1 MQILSII
8 PFWIEEGCDYMLKK
22 ISHLAGAAI
31 ILLGSWQLLVS
42 LGRWNE
48 ALFPSPW
55 RVAAGFYELAAD
67 GVLWQDIASSLAR
80 FAVGYLSSVLIAIVA
95 GLILG
100 WYQKVWA
107 FLNPL
112 AQVLRPVS
120 PMAWLPFIVLFFGI
134 GEMPAL
140 VIIFIAAF
148 FPVLL
153 ATISAIQEIDPVYL
167 KVAQSFDVGQPQVLT
182 RIVLPAVFPSI
193 ATGLHLAL
201 GTAWVFL
208 VAGEM
213 VGAQTGL
220 GFLIIDARN
229 NLRADFLVAAIIT
242 IGVLGLC
249 LDSLVKLLEHWIYQ
263 RWGIR
268 KGAVS

>member
-1 MQILSII
+1 MQKVKYI
-8 PFWIEEGCDYMLKK
+8 G
-22 ISHLAGAAI
+22 GALV
-31 ILLGSWQLLVS
+31 ILLAAWQAAS
-42 LGRWNE
+42 RLGGWNE

-55 RVAAGFYELAAD
+55 STLQGLGELLASGVLAAD
-67 GVLWQDIASSLAR
+67 ISASLGR
-80 FAVGYLSSVLIAIVA
+80 FALGYISAVLLAM
-95 GLILG
+95 GLGLVLG
-100 WYQKVWA
+100 WYRNIWNY
-107 FLNPL
+107 LNPI

-120 PMAWLPFIVLFFGI
+120 PVAWLPFIVLFFGI

-153 ATISAIQEIDPVYL
+153 ATVAAVQGMDPVYL
-167 KVAQSFDVGQPQVLT
+167 KVARNFGIGQP
-182 RIVLPAVFPSI
+182 RILGKIVFPAVFPRI

-213 VGAQTGL
+213 AGAQSGL

-229 NLRADFLVAAIIT
+229 NLRADWLMAAIIT
-242 IGVLGLC
+242 IGVLGLA
-249 LDSLVKLLEHWIYQ
+249 LDGIVSYLEGQIYR

-268 KGAVS
+268 RN